1 MFIVKN
7 QFLKF
12 LDGLDTKNVTVT
24 NILNNVFKKDKSNS
38 LVLEKILTI
47 ILDSKLDLNA
57 DFSKIMTDYINN
69 VSDNLLKSHL
79 KSIYKISDEE
89 AKEYLEFASKVY
101 DLLLGLNNSYLTNK
115 EMIPLSLLVTYNYLK
130 PNFKEFLNSYEITM
144 DTIYN
149 YYNINL
155 DYKAI
160 KNMKVNNNRLVNIYD
175 YFFDYD
181 YRRLSIDNLDDALFL
196 NVFINSFLRTISNIP
211 EDKIEKL
218 FNDFT
223 AKKEKEEEQAYK
235 DYIYQGLD
243 INTADFIVSIANY
256 YNYMIEQGIP
266 KYCTKEDYKFLSII
280 IASLKCD
287 DENIL
292 ELLLKNGIEFTSI
305 SKKFELTNCLGKCCK
320 YKFIVDELAQDI
332 FKDDIERKDI
342 NLRKIVKDAFK
353 INVSSVVASY
363 LKKENITL
371 NYETFDEKY
380 EEAVKKV
387 NQIKHKNQILEELDK
402 FDINIELKIE
412 FVLKTYEYIMNKLDI
427 NELKN
432 ELNSNLIKD
441 KNDVKEL
448 TLIIGTLVYESNFLR
463 FFEKRNITLEGV
475 IKYSGLTIQDLDYI
489 RKMPVNF
496 ILYDEFKECFE
507 KNEFLAHYIFSK
519 NNETHVLEN
528 IASKFGTNYDHLKV
542 EIELNTDYEKTLSID
557 DRIEILNNQ
566 EVDTINYDNI
576 VSILH
581 FGDSLKIHSDYIND
595 EIPKLAN
602 SDTHD
607 EAINNLNNLISGVCK
622 DKEQER
628 KKGLMT
634 LFSKREVKEKMVDL
648 ASLTSLKES
657 IDSNIKLLSQE
668 IVGYDTI
675 RRYMEVYYT
684 KIISYFDKAKEVAD
698 IVRIEIEKLDPKNPY
713 EYAKFVQLTSLY
725 QVINDKANRFNMTCH
740 LIEQQLLRI
749 NQAAANHFITI
760 NALETAKNDL
770 LPLIATEI
778 AIAKGIDSEKDA
790 ILVTENI
797 MNLFKSLLARNIDEA
812 NVNLDMLK
820 KLDLPENYV
829 NALQMD
835 LMQYSSQIQSAK
847 MVTPSL
853 EHVTIESDSNENKPK
868 QKNLLFTIKKD

>member
-1 MFIVKN
+1 MNISYNELMRKVNEKTKAFINELLSNLAYYAYNKEELVVDKAGNPSSNESIAFYIALYTITNNETMASFFANMGFYRDRIKIKKRDNFDINKVYSSFPNIYPEYIVIDEYEELTPLEIVKKTFKRYVDN
-7 QFLKF
+7 CNLS
-12 LDGLDTKNVTVT
+12 
-24 NILNNVFKKDKSNS
+24 VF
-38 LVLEKILTI
+38 
-47 ILDSKLDLNA
+47 DSI
-57 DFSKIMTDYINN
+57 F
-69 VSDNLLKSHL
+69 
-79 KSIYKISDEE
+79 KISKNTFESRIDE
-89 AKEYLEFASKVY
+89 
-101 DLLLGLNNSYLTNK
+101 
-115 EMIPLSLLVTYNYLK
+115 
-130 PNFKEFLNSYEITM
+130 
-144 DTIYN
+144 
-149 YYNINL
+149 
-155 DYKAI
+155 AI
-160 KNMKVNNNRLVNIYD
+160 KNEKKELY
-175 YFFDYD
+175 
-181 YRRLSIDNLDDALFL
+181 
-196 NVFINSFLRTISNIP
+196 T
-211 EDKIEKL
+211 KIE
-218 FNDFT
+218 N
-223 AKKEKEEEQAYK
+223 E
-235 DYIYQGLD
+235 
-243 INTADFIVSIANY
+243 
-256 YNYMIEQGIP
+256 
-266 KYCTKEDYKFLSII
+266 
-280 IASLKCD
+280 
-287 DENIL
+287 
-292 ELLLKNGIEFTSI
+292 
-305 SKKFELTNCLGKCCK
+305 
-320 YKFIVDELAQDI
+320 I
-332 FKDDIERKDI
+332 FKDIPGYT
-342 NLRKIVKDAFK
+342 F
-353 INVSSVVASY
+353 
-363 LKKENITL
+363 

-380 EEAVKKV
+380 EKAAKKV
-387 NQIKHKNQILEELDK
+387 NQIKRKKQILKELDK
-402 FDINIELKIE
+402 FPFNIRLKID
-412 FVLKTYEYIMNKLDI
+412 FVFKTYEYMMNKLDI
-427 NELKN
+427 N

-475 IKYSGLTIQDLDYI
+475 IKYSGLIIQDLDYI
-489 RKMPVNF
+489 DKMPVNF

-542 EIELNTDYEKTLSID
+542 EVELNMDYEKTLSID

-607 EAINNLNNLISGVCK
+607 EVINNLNNLISGVCK

-668 IVGYDTI
+668 IVGYDAI

-749 NQAAANHFITI
+749 NQAAANHFVTI